1 MIAAPTYPHEMP
13 PSGPAAAFAARLQAL
28 LPRLDTPRLVLRAIA
43 IEDFP
48 IFLEIFTHPT
58 RSIGLGGPFDRSGAW
73 DEFTECVSGWLLRGH
88 GCWAIEEKRTGA
100 LLGFTLVHM
109 EYGDR
114 EPELGWFLAE
124 AAEGNGFAFEAAEAA
139 RAHALETL
147 RLDSLVSYMDRDN
160 ARSARLAER
169 LGALRDP
176 AAEAEVS
183 ALAGEPVTVY
193 RHWPPMG
200 EDGGMEAYA

>member
-1 MIAAPTYPHEMP
+1 MTATPAYPHEAP

-28 LPRLDTPRLVLRAIA
+28 LPQLETPRLVLRAITIA
-43 IEDFP
+43 DFP
-48 IFLEIFTHPT
+48 GFFEIFAHPT
-58 RSIGLGGPFDRSGAW
+58 RSRALGGPFNRSGAW

-88 GCWAIEEKRTGA
+88 GGWAIEEKRGGA

-114 EPELGWFLAE
+114 EPELGWFLTE
-124 AAEGNGFAFEAAEAA
+124 AAEGNGFGFEAAEAA
-139 RAHALETL
+139 RAHALD
-147 RLDSLVSYMDRDN
+147 RLHLPALVSYMDPDN
-160 ARSARLAER
+160 TRSARLAER
-169 LGALRDP
+169 LGAVRDP

-183 ALAGEPVTVY
+183 ALAGEPVMVY
-193 RHWPPMG
+193 RHWPPAD